1 MAEISFPNR
10 VRKLALMVSSCVLQA
25 SVREH
30 SEQAPVL
37 LAGEGQIRF
46 HT

>member
-10 VRKLALMVSSCVLQA
+10 GRKLALMVSSCILQA
-25 SVREH
+25 AVGEH

-46 HT
+46 RT